1 MDAAELRLRELKG
14 KLGINA
20 PHIVLDAQVAQ
31 AINEEAVR
39 RHADL
44 IMTGRGHALTTFSR
58 MWASLYP
65 IVRESPCPV
74 LSI

>member
-1 MDAAELRLRELKG
+1 MDAADFRLRELKG

-20 PHIVLDAQVAQ
+20 PHIVLDAPVAQ
-31 AINEEAVR
+31 AIHEEAVR

-58 MWASLYP
+58 MWANLYP